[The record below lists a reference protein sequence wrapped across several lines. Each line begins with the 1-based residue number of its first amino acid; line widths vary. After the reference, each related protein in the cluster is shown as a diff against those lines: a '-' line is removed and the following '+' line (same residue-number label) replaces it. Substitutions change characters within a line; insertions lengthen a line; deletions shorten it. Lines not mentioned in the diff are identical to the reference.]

1 MTLITDKNVLIAAN
15 SKVQNIGIENPAEAG
30 VFKNINKLPTK
41 INHAL
46 FILLFLVFHL
56 PNQCF

>member
-41 INHAL
+41 INPAL